1 MARGSAPTGITL
13 HCSPVRATATS
24 RSRDRS
30 PLRSWNMHI
39 LVTADTLGGV
49 WTYTRELVT
58 GLALGRDR
66 VTLVSFGDIPTDA
79 QTRWMQ
85 NLPNL
90 DYRPTAFKLEW
101 MLDSEADMEASSR
114 DLEAVIAES
123 KPDLLHFSQFY
134 YGTLN
139 CDVPRVVVAHSD
151 VVSWSMAV
159 HRKSPPETAWLRW
172 YRQVVVRGLH
182 AATTVVAPSR
192 WMLDQIEL
200 HYGKLAS
207 ASVIHNGR
215 TQTLF
220 NPHIS
225 KQENIVTM
233 GRLWDSGKNVSLLLR
248 REMPGTLRIVGCDRH
263 PEWRNRTFAMETVRP
278 NVHLGPAR
286 VFMPPLRNMN
296 PLVWRRWRPRS
307 RAAPSWPVT
316 FLHSASSG
324 MARQFSS
331 AATTKK
337 VYLPRWNAFR
347 AILDCGVTRAIWHTA
362 MPAAISR
369 LSGWLPVIRTSIGAW
384 FRRGPSAHEA
394 EAQYR
399 ALCPF
404 HGL

>member
-225 KQENIVTM
+225 KQENIVTV

-248 REMPGTLRIVGCDRH
+248 RGKPGTLRLVGCDRH
-263 PEWRNRTFAMETVRP
+263 PERRNRTFAMETVRP
-278 NVHLGPAR
+278 NVHLDPEQDERQIVQTLARAGIYAATSQYEPFGLAPVEAAFSRCAIVASDIPSFRERWDGAAIFFRSNDEESLFAALERLQGNPGLRRDQGNLAYRHARRHFTAERMVAGYKDLYRSMVPAR
-286 VFMPPLRNMN
+286 AL
-296 PLVWRRWRPRS
+296 
-307 RAAPSWPVT
+307 
-316 FLHSASSG
+316 SA
-324 MARQFSS
+324 
-331 AATTKK
+331 
-337 VYLPRWNAFR
+337 
-347 AILDCGVTRAIWHTA
+347 
-362 MPAAISR
+362 
-369 LSGWLPVIRTSIGAW
+369 
-384 FRRGPSAHEA
+384 
-394 EAQYR
+394 
-399 ALCPF
+399 
-404 HGL
+404 